1 MTPPPATVAAVAM
14 ATEAP
19 NVPIALLEATRP
31 SMRLSKVVLDT
42 AVRIAERLKFVAE
55 TQTDTDMI
63 VIVTVYAP
71 GC

>member
-1 MTPPPATVAAVAM
+1 
-14 ATEAP
+14 
-19 NVPIALLEATRP
+19 LLEATRP